1 MERKKGKGRGAR
13 REAARVTASALVT
26 QPGRGEARRGDS
38 GAAAC
43 ENDEDE
49 ARAPLAFTRGL
60 SFRAR
65 NVAATRSTT
74 PRRPAETGSPVART
88 RDNGSRPYANP
99 PFFISHRLLCFAS
112 CRE

>member
-65 NVAATRSTT
+65 TAATRSTAADT
-74 PRRPAETGSPVART
+74 AGRNRVPRRAQGTMDLALMLIRLP
-88 RDNGSRPYANP
+88 
-99 PFFISHRLLCFAS
+99 ISHRLVLP
-112 CRE
+112 